1 MHLIRA
7 SHWPSCLPEAGP
19 RVFGPSNALVEPL
32 IDQFRRVPEGWCRLT
47 DAYARSPSGQALIQR
62 VDARREAGAT
72 IYPADVFAALHA
84 TPHDQVRVVILG
96 QDPYHGPDQ
105 AHGLAFSVLP
115 GQKVPPS
122 LRNIHKE
129 IARSQGHAASV
140 GACLTPWAE
149 QGVLLLNTGLT
160 VEDGQAASHAGWGWE
175 ALTDALIADL
185 AAHGGDKV
193 FMLWGAH
200 AQRKEPLITAA
211 GRAGH
216 LVLKA
221 NHPSPLS
228 AQRGPAPFIGCGHFT
243 QAQKFWA
250 ERGHTLRW

>member
-1 MHLIRA
+1 LTRPEPVFAA
-7 SHWPSCLPEAGP
+7 S
-19 RVFGPSNALVEPL
+19 NTLVEPL
-32 IDQFRRVPEGWCRLT
+32 QDQFRRVPEAWRALT
-47 DAYARSPSGQALIQR
+47 DAFAHSPTGQALIQR
-62 VDARREAGAT
+62 VEARREAGAT

-84 TPHDQVRVVILG
+84 TPRDQVRVVILG

-129 IARSQGHAASV
+129 IARSQGQAASV

-175 ALTDALIADL
+175 SLTDSLIADL

-200 AQRKEPLITAA
+200 AQRKEPLITAS
-211 GRAGH
+211 GRTGH

-228 AQRGPAPFIGCGHFT
+228 ATRGPVPFIGCVHFM